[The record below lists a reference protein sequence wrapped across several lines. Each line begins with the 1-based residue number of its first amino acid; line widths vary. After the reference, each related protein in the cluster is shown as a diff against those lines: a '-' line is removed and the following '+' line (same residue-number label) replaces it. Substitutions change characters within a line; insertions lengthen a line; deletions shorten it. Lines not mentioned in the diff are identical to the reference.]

1 MQAPPRDPSTDD
13 RDVIVIPEAR
23 SPLPGWLLLVI
34 AGAAAIGLI
43 VGAVTTYSTLRN
55 HLDARDAAI
64 VAATDRAV
72 AAEADAQKAAVQIG
86 VLESRVA
93 DLRAVLDRS
102 RARTVVVGASRVELR
117 RQLARQRRELERAK
131 ARIAA
136 NAETPTADGRH
147 IAKIVAV
154 GSTQDPPVVVIDLGR
169 WFTRQRARQAAIA
182 DGALDPGDVL
192 PHGRYLRNARPG
204 WRTVPLDPT
213 ALVSV
218 RGWHR
223 RAGVSLI
230 TVDELERLMR
240 SSRSW
245 ADRIR
250 HDPFWVTVE
259 GGRVT
264 TLREQRYP

>member
-1 MQAPPRDPSTDD
+1 MRAPPKDPSTEE
-13 RDVIVIPEAR
+13 RDLIVIPEAR
-23 SPLPGWLLLVI
+23 SSLPGWVVLVT
-34 AGAAAIGLI
+34 AGAAAIGLV

-72 AAEADAQKAAVQIG
+72 AAEADAQRAAVQIG

-93 DLRAVLDRS
+93 DLRTVLDRS

-117 RQLARQRRELERAK
+117 RQLVRARRELERAR

-136 NAETPTADGRH
+136 SAGTQTEDGRH
-147 IAKIVAV
+147 IAKVVAV
-154 GSTQDPPVVVIDLGR
+154 GSTQDPPVIVIDLGR
-169 WFTRQRARQAAIA
+169 WFTGQRARQAAIA

-230 TVDELERLMR
+230 SVDELEQAMR
-240 SSRSW
+240 SPREW
-245 ADRIR
+245 AERIR

-264 TLREQRYP
+264 ALLEQRYP